1 MPSAYPTIIAVLVTV
16 LLGGSSPADEIASE
30 GYDGAFAE
38 AVAAAQ
44 QRTVKIY
51 GGAIGRSPGY
61 GTGLIVSATGD
72 ILTASG
78 VYLAGENLRV
88 TLPDGTTHPAT
99 VIRRSQELQAALLK
113 IDAPTPQFFD
123 LDQLAA
129 AQQGDWILS
138 VSNAFKVA
146 DGAEQLSVNIG
157 VLSMRMKLDARRG
170 FQDFPYSADV
180 LLYDAITSNPGAAG
194 GAVVTAEGKLVGMIG
209 RVIEAKST
217 STRLNYAVPADLL
230 GKFVRGEAQSP
241 AVVAAPGAKADL
253 GIRLF
258 ALGGRKAPAY
268 IDTVVSGGP
277 AALAGLKTDD
287 LIVTVGGQVVR
298 DAGEFRRLVEALPIG
313 EEVVVEVKRKNELLS
328 VRLTPV
334 ANQ

>member
-1 MPSAYPTIIAVLVTV
+1 MRHSYSIIFTALTSAL
-16 LLGGSSPADEIASE
+16 LLGRCVAEDPGTE
-30 GYDGAFAE
+30 GLDGAFAG
-38 AVAAAQ
+38 AVTVAQ
-44 QRTVKIY
+44 KRTVKIY
-51 GGAIGRSPGY
+51 GGTIGRSPGY
-61 GTGLIVSATGD
+61 GTGLIVSPAGD

-78 VYLAGENLRV
+78 VYLAGQNLRV
-88 TLPDGTTHPAT
+88 TLPNGTVHSAT
-99 VIRRSQELQAALLK
+99 VVRRSQELQAALLK
-113 IDAPTPQFFD
+113 IDASTPEFFD
-123 LDQLAA
+123 LNPAA
-129 AQQGDWILS
+129 ATQQGDWILS

-146 DGAEQLSVNIG
+146 DGAEPLSVNIG
-157 VLSMRMKLDARRG
+157 VLSLRMKLDARRG
-170 FQDFPYSADV
+170 IQDFPYSADV

-217 STRLNYAVPADLL
+217 STRLNYAVPSDLL
-230 GKFVRGEAQSP
+230 AGFVRGEGIRAP
-241 AVVAAPGAKADL
+241 VAGPPAKADL

-287 LIVTVGGQVVR
+287 LVVTVGGRVVR
-298 DAGEFRRLVEALPIG
+298 DAGEFRRLVEALPVG